1 MEIKVEANY
10 IRVAPRKVKLIAD
23 AVRSLPLNRVIE
35 ELRLIN
41 KAGARPLLDAL
52 VSGRANAVNNLKLN
66 AESLTI
72 KSIEV
77 NGGPA
82 LKRWMPVSRGMAH
95 GYKKRMS
102 HIRVVLTEKEE
113 KNGSKSKS

>member
-1 MEIKVEANY
+1 MDIKVEANY
-10 IRVAPRKVKLIAD
+10 IRVAPRKVKLVAD
-23 AVRSLPLNRVIE
+23 AMRNLPLNRVIE

-41 KAGARPLLDAL
+41 KAGARPLLDAM
-52 VSGRANAVNNLKLN
+52 VSAVANAVNNLKLN

-72 KSIEV
+72 KSIEI

-102 HIRVVLTEKEE
+102 HIKVVLEE
-113 KNGSKSKS
+113 KKWVKK